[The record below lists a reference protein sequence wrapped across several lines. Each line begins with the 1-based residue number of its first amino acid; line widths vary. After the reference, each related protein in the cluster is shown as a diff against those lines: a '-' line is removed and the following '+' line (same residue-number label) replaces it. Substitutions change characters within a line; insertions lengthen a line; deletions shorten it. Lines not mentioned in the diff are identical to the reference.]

1 MLYFRQMNEDGEYRF
16 NTKTGTCVVTP
27 EKIVLKREGI
37 TGAVAN
43 RVYGNSINRGLIIY
57 GVIGGIALLIGIL
70 AIIGRNYLTGGF
82 SCAVGVAF
90 LGIVVASRNNSAANI
105 IERSSVQSVVAHSP
119 HPPFTRAYFTVHFL
133 ENGKKRKRLIGLP
146 GSMSG
151 GKEVFRRA
159 LSIMRETGWYSH

>member
-1 MLYFRQMNEDGEYRF
+1 MTEDGEYRF

-27 EKIVLKREGI
+27 EKIVLKREGV

-43 RVYGNSINRGLIIY
+43 KVYGSSINRVLIIY
-57 GVIGGIALLIGIL
+57 SVIGSIALVIGIL
-70 AIIGRNYLTGGF
+70 SIIGKSYFSGGF
-82 SCAVGVAF
+82 LCAIGVAC

-105 IERSSVQSVVAHSP
+105 IERSSVQSIVAHSP

-151 GKEVFRRA
+151 GKEEFRRA
-159 LSIMRETGWYSH
+159 LSIMRETGWYIN